1 MVADKKEDLEKD
13 LKEKKER
20 MQLRIKTMEKQENTI
35 KEKAQTMQKEVMEEL
50 TKKKEIK

>member
-20 MQLRIKTMEKQENTI
+20 MQLRIKTMEKQENQI
-35 KEKAQTMQKEVMEEL
+35 KEKAKKLQDEVSKSIKE
-50 TKKKEIK
+50 